1 MSENIHILFFS
12 SWYPNRNHPTH
23 GIFNRHFAKA
33 ASMHHKVSVLH
44 LVSEAGLQSEEQ
56 VSGQDPTLYE
66 RYIYYPKL
74 KFSLPLIGPWL
85 KQQRYLRALEKGY
98 AQVCRKKGKPQL
110 LHCNVAL
117 PAGLGALH
125 LKKKFGLPYV
135 LNEGWT
141 GYMKADGSYKGLLQK
156 WLTKK
161 IVKEAARVLPVSED
175 LKAAMLS
182 HGLKGSY
189 KILPNVID
197 CNVFI
202 PTPEDSRH
210 SSTTFIHVSTFDP
223 RQKNVAG
230 LLRAF
235 AEAHKQEPQLR
246 LLMVGDG
253 IYRQETEDYC
263 RQLDLQDEVSFT
275 GNLSSEE
282 LLPLFHRSL
291 ALIMF
296 SNYESFGVVIGEA
309 LAAGL
314 PLICSRAGGLSS
326 QLPPELA
333 QVIEAGDEAAL
344 CRAMLGMRSNPKAY
358 HNMHMRRFIEERY
371 SPDVIA
377 KQLRQIYSEV
387 LKRNNA
393 D

>member
-1 MSENIHILFFS
+1 MSENTHILFFS
-12 SWYPNRNHPTH
+12 SWYPNRNNPTH

-33 ASMHHKVSVLH
+33 SSIHHNVSVLH
-44 LVSEAGLQSEEQ
+44 LVSEAGLPKEETTEGHEP
-56 VSGQDPTLYE
+56 SLFELYL
-66 RYIYYPKL
+66 YYPKL
-74 KFSLPLIGPWL
+74 KFTLPFIGPWL

-98 AQVCRKKGKPQL
+98 AQVCRNKGKPQL

-125 LKKKFGLPYV
+125 LKKKYGLPYV

-141 GYMKADGSYKGLLQK
+141 GYMKADGAYKGFLQK

-175 LKAAMLS
+175 LKQAMLN

-189 KILPNVID
+189 KILSNVID
-197 CNVFI
+197 CNLFT
-202 PTPEDSRH
+202 PSPEDSRH
-210 SSTTFIHVSTFDP
+210 SSTTLIHVSTFDP
-223 RQKNVAG
+223 RQKNVTG

-235 AEAHKQEPQLR
+235 AQAHKQEPQLR

-253 IYRQETEDYC
+253 IYRKETETYC
-263 RQLDLQDEVSFT
+263 RQLNLQDVVSFS
-275 GNLSSEE
+275 GNRSSEE
-282 LLPLFHRSL
+282 LLQLFHRSL
-291 ALIMF
+291 ALVMF

-326 QLPPELA
+326 ILPPELA
-333 QVIEAGDEAAL
+333 QVIEAGDETAL
-344 CRAMLGMRSNPKAY
+344 CRAMLEMRSNKKRY
-358 HNMHMRRFIEERY
+358 NKMQMHRFIEERY

-387 LKRNNA
+387 LKSNNA
-393 D
+393 G